1 MGLYIIGDTIYQN
14 NMVKIFKR
22 MGKYY
27 SSTGS
32 GIYYTKIASPAG
44 PMITVRRTLITY

>member
-1 MGLYIIGDTIYQN
+1 
-14 NMVKIFKR
+14 MVKIFKQ

-32 GIYYTKIASPAG
+32 GIYYTKIVSNTATA
-44 PMITVRRTLITY
+44 INVRRTLITY